1 MASPRRGK
9 RTQQRESLL
18 LGVPRHDGWPPGWQ
32 APDPLHAR
40 NPRQGQGAPQARG
53 TAQAPDA
60 RQAPDRR
67 QSQGARQVTDPR
79 RPRDLRGYPGPRER
93 PVRRPG
99 RPGVRAATAL
109 AGLVLVIGGAFAVF
123 RALSGSAHTLTG
135 GATTVPST
143 VRTTPPRPAADTAA
157 ALRASAPV
165 RIIIPSL
172 RVDAA
177 VMRLGRAADGSIQVP
192 PLADHNLAGWYDRS
206 VTPGQDGT
214 SIILGHVDSF
224 TGPSVFYSIKDLTRG
239 ELVEGVRADGRA
251 ATFSVDGVQEVAK
264 ATFPSGMIYANT
276 RYPGLRL
283 ITCGGPFDTATRQ
296 YLDNIVVYTHLIG

>member
-1 MASPRRGK
+1 MAAPRRGK
-9 RTQQRESLL
+9 RTQHGESLL
-18 LGVPRHDGWPPGWQ
+18 LGGPRHDGWPPDRQ
-32 APDPLHAR
+32 APE
-40 NPRQGQGAPQARG
+40 PRQAPG
-53 TAQAPDA
+53 P
-60 RQAPDRR
+60 RQAPDLRW
-67 QSQGARQVTDPR
+67 P
-79 RPRDLRGYPGPRER
+79 PRDLRGHPGPRGR
-93 PVRRPG
+93 PVRRPR
-99 RPGVRAATAL
+99 RPGARAATAL
-109 AGLVLVIGGAFAVF
+109 AGLVLVIGGTFAVF

-135 GATTVPST
+135 GATTVPAT
-143 VRTTPPRPAADTAA
+143 VQTTPPRTAADTAA

-192 PLADHNLAGWYDRS
+192 PLANHNLAGWYDRS

-224 TGPSVFYSIKDLTRG
+224 TGPSVFYNIKDLTRG
-239 ELVEGVRADGRA
+239 ELVEVVRADGRT

-264 ATFPSGMIYANT
+264 ATFPSGMIYGDT

-283 ITCGGPFDTATRQ
+283 ITCGGPFDTAARQ
-296 YLDNIVVYTHLIG
+296 YLDNIVVYTHLVG